1 MNENAIVE
9 ELYEAIDNHGLMNT
23 ICAVFGKGAQ
33 IELGFTQKLCDTEIK
48 ELDITVRAYNGLMR
62 AGCQTIGQLIEKIN
76 EGSLLKVRQL
86 GVKSVAELRAF
97 IVEYGY
103 SQLSDRRKKEFI
115 HNLVRLNCKKVN

>member
-1 MNENAIVE
+1 MNGRKKRKRRRGVRNDIRKSEVYCVE
-9 ELYEAIDNHGLMNT
+9 
-23 ICAVFGKGAQ
+23 
-33 IELGFTQKLCDTEIK
+33 
-48 ELDITVRAYNGLMR
+48 
-62 AGCQTIGQLIEKIN
+62 
-76 EGSLLKVRQL
+76 L